1 MAVPM
6 KWEAYGFL
14 FSRLFLIIK
23 QGMAETKILTT
34 KEILNKKFTKDVKG
48 YDALEVDDFLDHII
62 KDYQVFQAE
71 IARRDAALLEM
82 QKQALARQAQNTS
95 SELAEAKKR
104 IHDLELENASYKNK
118 LAGISSADPN
128 LNAQNIN
135 YIKRIQALELFV
147 WQLGYD
153 PRTLKKRSS

>member
-1 MAVPM
+1 M

-14 FSRLFLIIK
+14 FSRLSLIIK

-82 QKQALARQAQNTS
+82 QKQALARPAQNTS